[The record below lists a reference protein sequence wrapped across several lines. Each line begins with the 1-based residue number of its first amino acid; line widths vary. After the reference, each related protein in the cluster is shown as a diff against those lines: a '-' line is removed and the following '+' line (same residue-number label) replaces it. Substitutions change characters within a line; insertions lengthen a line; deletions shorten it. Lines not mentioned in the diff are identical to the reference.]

1 MSETSLIPN
10 YEFINSA
17 ETSAVVGDY
26 LDSLRP
32 IQPQEAPIISDQQPN
47 NTSNVFQLR
56 TPESVKAYAEAV
68 SGSVGDMR
76 RRELENVA

>member
-10 YEFINSA
+10 YEFINGA
-17 ETSAVVGDY
+17 ETSAVAGDY

-32 IQPQEAPIISDQQPN
+32 IQPQEAPIVSYLQPN
-47 NTSNVFQLR
+47 NTNNVFQLR

-68 SGSVGDMR
+68 SGSVDDMR
-76 RRELENVA
+76 RRVLDNAA